1 MRILC
6 LHGAGTNSEIFKIQL
21 GPVIHH
27 LLQDDPTLSFEFYD
41 AGVECPPAQ
50 GIEALSE
57 GPFYQWYLWDHLQKI
72 PPAQTATNAIDNVLD
87 IIAEEGPF
95 DGVVGFS
102 QGAAITAS
110 VLAHYSKKNPLEP
123 QTNLFKF
130 AMFIC
135 GSKPFTYDGMNRI
148 DQCGKPVVQIPT
160 AHVVGKKD
168 QWYKESLG
176 LFALCDAHSAKIY
189 DHGQGHS
196 LPVNPQTTGVVA
208 QMFKILS
215 AKANF
220 AC

>member
-1 MRILC
+1 MARSLKSS
-6 LHGAGTNSEIFKIQL
+6 LVYVNPRTAHPELTL
-21 GPVIHH
+21 TGPVIHH

-41 AGVECPPAQ
+41 AEVECPPAQ

-57 GPFYQWYLWDHLQKI
+57 GPFYQWYLWDYLQKI

-168 QWYKESLG
+168 QWDCQARISIPDRSIHGPDQG
-176 LFALCDAHSAKIY
+176 LR
-189 DHGQGHS
+189 
-196 LPVNPQTTGVVA
+196 VA
-208 QMFKILS
+208 RHLNDVATWFIDKYCHNAS
-215 AKANF
+215 
-220 AC
+220 

>member
-1 MRILC
+1 M
-6 LHGAGTNSEIFKIQL
+6 IQ
-21 GPVIHH
+21 HFRS
-27 LLQDDPTLSFEFYD
+27 T
-41 AGVECPPAQ
+41 
-50 GIEALSE
+50 LSE

-87 IIAEEGPF
+87 IIADEGPF
-95 DGVVGFS
+95 DGVVCFS

-208 QMFKILS
+208 QMFKNLS